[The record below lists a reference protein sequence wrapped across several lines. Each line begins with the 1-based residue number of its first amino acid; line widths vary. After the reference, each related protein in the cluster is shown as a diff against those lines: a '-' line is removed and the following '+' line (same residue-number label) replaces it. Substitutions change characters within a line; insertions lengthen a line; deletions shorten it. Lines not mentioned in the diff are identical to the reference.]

1 MGVFPMIE
9 YTPSPKPKTSFSVP
23 EMREMLG
30 LSKTEA
36 YWLVKKKYFKT
47 IIAAGRMRVMRDS
60 FEEWYANQYT
70 YQKVGGPPPGEN
82 LKNILLSTA
91 DIAEILDIAE
101 ATASELVSKEQFEL
115 TYVYGKRR
123 IVKSSF
129 ERWYQSQSF
138 YRTAEDRLKDQAQ
151 FGETLTMPQIARI
164 LGVHRNTV
172 YYLVNKRCFE
182 IISTARSK
190 LVTKASFDNWYDG
203 QNHYKKI
210 NSDGGDTDG
219 VHC

>member
-1 MGVFPMIE
+1 MIE
-9 YTPSPKPKTSFSVP
+9 YTPSSKAKTSFSVP

-30 LSKTEA
+30 LGKTEA

-47 IIAAGRMRVMRDS
+47 IIVAGRIRVIRDS

-70 YQKVGGPPPGEN
+70 YQKVDGPPPGAD
-82 LKNILLSTA
+82 LKDTLLATA
-91 DIAEILDIAE
+91 DIAEILEISE
-101 ATASELVSKEQFEL
+101 ATASELVSKGHFEL

-151 FGETLTMPQIARI
+151 FGATLTMPQIARL

-172 YYLVNKRCFE
+172 YYLVNKGCFE
-182 IISTARSK
+182 IISTARTK

-203 QNHYKKI
+203 QSHYNKM
-210 NSDGGDTDG
+210 NSGGGDMDG
-219 VHC
+219 IHC